1 LRTILFLN
9 TIGCDLNIYIEEERL
24 MENIMEGKTCMI
36 TGANVG
42 IGKQTALNLAKMGAR
57 VVMVCRDPEKG
68 ENAMAEIQSRS
79 ENSQIE
85 LMLANLSSMAAIR
98 VLAKEFKNTHEKLD
112 VLINNAGV
120 VPWKRSLTV
129 DGMELTFAV
138 NHLAPFL
145 LTNLLLD
152 TIKAST
158 PARIINLTSGLH
170 TGASIDFDDLQSEK
184 KFGGFHSYKEAKL
197 ANVLFTFELARR
209 LEGTGVTVNTV
220 HPGVIKTA
228 LGRHSPWY
236 LRIGTVFFK
245 DPEVG
250 AETPTYLASSP
261 EVETVTGKYFKN
273 KEQIQSCD
281 EAYDEAI
288 AKRLWDVSTE
298 LTGLA

>member
-1 LRTILFLN
+1 
-9 TIGCDLNIYIEEERL
+9 
-24 MENIMEGKTCMI
+24 MENTMEGKICMV

-57 VVMVCRDPEKG
+57 VVMVCRNPEAG
-68 ENAMAEIQSRS
+68 ETAMVEIQAKSG
-79 ENSQIE
+79 NSQIE

-98 VLAKEFKNTHEKLD
+98 VLAREYKNTHDKLD
-112 VLINNAGV
+112 VLVNNAGV
-120 VPWKRSLTV
+120 VPWKRALTV
-129 DGMELTFAV
+129 DGLELTFAV

-152 TIKAST
+152 SITASA

-184 KFGGFHSYKEAKL
+184 KFGGFHAYKEAKL
-197 ANVLFTFELARR
+197 AVVLFTYELARR

-220 HPGVIKTA
+220 HPGVIKTK
-228 LGRHSPWY
+228 LGRYSPWY
-236 LRIGTVFFK
+236 LRIGTFFFK

-261 EVETVTGKYFKN
+261 DLEGITGKYFKN
-273 KEQIQSCD
+273 KQQVPSSD
-281 EAYDEAI
+281 ESYDEAI

>member
-1 LRTILFLN
+1 
-9 TIGCDLNIYIEEERL
+9 
-24 MENIMEGKTCMI
+24 MENTMDGKTVMI

-57 VVMVCRDPEKG
+57 VVMVCRNPEKG
-68 ENAMAEIQSRS
+68 EAAMSEIQAKSG
-79 ENSQIE
+79 NSKIE

-98 VLAKEFKNTHEKLD
+98 ILAKEYKASHDRLD

-152 TIKAST
+152 TIKASA

-170 TGASIDFDDLQSEK
+170 TGGSIDFDDLQSEK
-184 KFGGFHSYKEAKL
+184 KFGGFHAYKEAKL
-197 ANVLFTFELARR
+197 GVVLFTYELARR

-220 HPGVIKTA
+220 HPGVIKTK

-250 AETPTYLASSP
+250 GETPTYLASSP
-261 EVETVTGKYFKN
+261 EVEQVTAKYFKN
-273 KEQIQSCD
+273 KEQAPSSD
-281 EAYDEAI
+281 ESYDEAI
-288 AKRLWDVSTE
+288 AKRLWDVSSE
-298 LTGLA
+298 LTGLG